1 MPTKS
6 LITKDMYVS
15 GSILDISK
23 QTGKSIAESFL
34 NCDLIAIIDTS
45 GSMDSNDSKD
55 NQKRYDVAVSEL
67 AQLQRQHP
75 GKIGVIAF
83 SDTTIFCPNGIPQY
97 LGGGTQLAQALHF
110 SKRADV
116 PGMKF
121 VLISDGEPWDP
132 EQALAFAKTFKA
144 PISTIFVGPESD
156 LNARAFLLRLANTSN
171 GKSFTAECVNL
182 LCEKIET
189 LLLPQGS

>member
-1 MPTKS
+1 MQTKS

-15 GSILDISK
+15 GSILDTAK

-67 AQLQRQHP
+67 MQLQYRHP
-75 GKIGVIAF
+75 GKIGVISF

-97 LGGGTQLAQALHF
+97 LGGGTQLAQALQF

-116 PGMKF
+116 PGMQF
-121 VLISDGEPWDP
+121 VLISDGQPWDP
-132 EQALAFAKTFKA
+132 EQALIIAKTFKA
-144 PISTIFVGPESD
+144 HINTIFVGAEGDSS
-156 LNARAFLLRLANTSN
+156 AREFLKRLASASK
-171 GKSFTAECVNL
+171 GASLSADRVNL